1 MKIFLL
7 ITRWY
12 LNVLGVVAPKKAGKK
27 AVEIFSKV
35 RLKTIKEKEMP
46 FYEMGKHFTV
56 ATKYEDLNCYELGN
70 PNGKLLFLVHGW
82 ESNAGS
88 LTQFAKAFESEY
100 RIISFDLPSHARNE
114 EESTNLFFCK
124 EAFKSL
130 IAYINPQEPFSIVS
144 HSFGSSVSSMA
155 LSESGKKADKLVFLT
170 ANNHIEQVFIDFQN
184 LVGFSDKVYKE
195 LNNVARDI
203 IDMDLSEI
211 IIADYL
217 KKANFNSLLL
227 VHDTED
233 KIINFSNAEEIH
245 AAIPNSSIKKFFKIG
260 HYRMLWN
267 EEVLQTTID
276 FLKK

>member
-7 ITRWY
+7 LTRWY
-12 LNVLGVVAPKKAGKK
+12 LNVLGVVAPKKAGET

-35 RLKTIKEKEMP
+35 RLKTIKEKEQP
-46 FYEMGKHFTV
+46 FYEMAKHFTV

-88 LTQFAKAFESEY
+88 LTQFAKAFEKEY
-100 RIISFDLPSHARNE
+100 RIISFDLPSHARNK

-130 IAYINPQEPFSIVS
+130 IDYINPVEPFSIVS

-155 LSESGKKADKLVFLT
+155 LSESGKKADKLIFLT

-211 IIADYL
+211 VIADYL
-217 KKANFNSLLL
+217 KTANFNSLLL

-233 KIINFSNAEEIH
+233 KIINFSNSEEIH

-267 EEVLQTTID
+267 EEVLQTAVD
-276 FLKK
+276 YLKD